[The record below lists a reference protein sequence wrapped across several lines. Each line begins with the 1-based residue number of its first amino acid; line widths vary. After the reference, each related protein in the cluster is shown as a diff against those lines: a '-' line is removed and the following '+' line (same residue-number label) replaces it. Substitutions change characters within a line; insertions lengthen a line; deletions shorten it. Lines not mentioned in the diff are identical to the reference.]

1 MEATQRSMAAI
12 ASLIIALAVTL
23 LRGPVASSAPVGTH
37 YRGLRYEGVIGQ
49 TDWFT
54 CGPAALATLLTYY
67 YDMPTTEAEML
78 EAALRSDSEVEALDR
93 EEGLSMLALRH
104 ALQEKGIA
112 SQGYRVTLE
121 ALTDYYARGGL
132 PVILHVTQ
140 PQLHYVVAVGTVE
153 NDIVLADPSLG
164 LYALPVDALTGEKGF
179 SGNILV
185 PLPHEELM
193 QIAAA
198 KQAEV
203 LSQYADRRTQ
213 LDALRRRL

>member
-1 MEATQRSMAAI
+1 MTGKKAYRCWPETRAAGERNCQPRLPSHPRG
-12 ASLIIALAVTL
+12 AYRL
-23 LRGPVASSAPVGTH
+23 LRP
-37 YRGLRYEGVIGQ
+37 RR
-49 TDWFT
+49 
-54 CGPAALATLLTYY
+54 
-67 YDMPTTEAEML
+67 
-78 EAALRSDSEVEALDR
+78 
-93 EEGLSMLALRH
+93 
-104 ALQEKGIA
+104 
-112 SQGYRVTLE
+112 
-121 ALTDYYARGGL
+121 L

-153 NDIVLADPSLG
+153 NDIVLADPSG
-164 LYALPVDALTGEKGF
+164 PIRTAVDALTGEKGF